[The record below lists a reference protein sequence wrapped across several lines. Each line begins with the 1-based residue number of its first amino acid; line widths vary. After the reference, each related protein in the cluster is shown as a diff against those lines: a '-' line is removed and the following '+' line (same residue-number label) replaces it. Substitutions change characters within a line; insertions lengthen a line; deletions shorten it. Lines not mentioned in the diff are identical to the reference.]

1 MRTDGASGVILGSY
15 ATKVG
20 LLSTIGK
27 MDYSTDTALSDLR
40 SNYKTLTKDQLA
52 AKAVDIA
59 TQQLMASSEFKKPR
73 METLTKYW
81 RLYDGKTTKKL
92 RQLFNV
98 PIPVFPGMIDTLNAE
113 YDTPIEMTFREGD
126 AADYFKVQ
134 KLNGAFRMEVL
145 DSAQNS
151 KWDSKL
157 SMARKHAII
166 NGRAILKYDVESE
179 PEYKS
184 ELDVVNLKNFHFQP
198 RGGLYLENH
207 LFAGEEDIDKTK
219 DQLISGALSGAY
231 DSGQVKL
238 LLSRGADQNYLP
250 DNNQTYGERLSRF
263 KPLGLDPDNH
273 SYVGQSVYKLAS
285 WIIEL
290 DGTRYYLCFH
300 PWTKT
305 WLRFEKWADMCSSDL
320 MPWVS
325 YATHEDDENF
335 LSKSYGDD
343 LYPAADAIV
352 AMVNQEFTNRE
363 KRNFGARAYDK
374 DMFPDVR
381 KLDEAMHR
389 PDALVP
395 ADTKNGTRRISE
407 GVYEFKVGELGG
419 TVNLVDWIT
428 GTLGRNTGANDLA
441 QGSVQEVSKKASVTF
456 AEQKS
461 VSKRVSW
468 ASQPFQNMMAD
479 LGKRFIYGLKDH
491 MPARKAIRMMGET
504 GWDWDEITRLDLN
517 TTKDVD
523 VLIVST
529 DKQAQESELKKEK
542 REKALTAIGA
552 DPLLAPVVSPK
563 WRARQ
568 LLSTVG
574 DFEEDEVTEALDVKS
589 TADKKSL
596 ARAADAIQKILRN
609 QTPEIW
615 YGANIAFIQ
624 KIVDFANDRRS
635 TLKDKFNTLIDYAMQ
650 HTEIAKANI
659 ERKVAQEAS
668 IMGQPTPTA
677 SAPTPTP
684 TPSGIPGGVSHAMD
698 IAQANA

>member
-1 MRTDGASGVILGSY
+1 
-15 ATKVG
+15 
-20 LLSTIGK
+20 
-27 MDYSTDTALSDLR
+27 MDYPTPTESEAETALSDLG
-40 SNYKTLTKDQLA
+40 SKYKSLTKDQLA
-52 AKAVDIA
+52 QKAVDIA
-59 TQQLMASSEFKKPR
+59 IRQLMASSEFKKPR
-73 METLTKYW
+73 LERLTKYW
-81 RLYDGKTTKKL
+81 SLYDGKVQKKL

-113 YDTPIEMTFREGD
+113 YDTPVELSFREGD

-134 KLNGAFRMEVL
+134 KINGAFRMEVM
-145 DSAQNS
+145 DTAQNS

-166 NGRAILKYDVESE
+166 NGRAILKYTVESD
-179 PEYKS
+179 PEYES
-184 ELDVVNLKNFHFQP
+184 ELDLVNLKNFHFQP

-207 LFAGEEDIDKTK
+207 LFGGEENVERTR
-219 DQLISGALSGAY
+219 DQLIEGALSGEY
-231 DSGQVKL
+231 DKKQVRL
-238 LLSRGADQNYLP
+238 LIQRSDDHEYLP
-250 DNNQTYGERLSRF
+250 YSDNQTFTERLSRF

-273 SYVGQSVYKLAS
+273 SYVGQSVFKLAQ

-290 DGTRYYLCFH
+290 DGRRYYLCFH
-300 PWTKT
+300 PWTRT
-305 WLRFEKWADMCSSDL
+305 WVRFERWSEICSSEL

-335 LSKSYGDD
+335 MSKSYGDD

-374 DMFPDVR
+374 DMFTDVR

-395 ADTKNGTRRISE
+395 ADTKGGTRRISE
-407 GVYEFKVGELGG
+407 GIYEFKVGELGG

-428 GTLGRNTGANDLA
+428 GSLGRNTGANDLN
-441 QGSVQEVSKKASVTF
+441 QGEVTEVSKKASVTF
-456 AEQKS
+456 AEQKA

-491 MPARKAIRMMGET
+491 MPARMAIRMMGET

-529 DKQAQESELKKEK
+529 DKQAQESELKKDK
-542 REKALTAIGA
+542 REKALAAIGA
-552 DPLLAPVVSPK
+552 DPILSPVVNPK

-574 DFEEDEVTEALDVKS
+574 DFEEDEVAEALDVKS
-589 TADKKSL
+589 SADKKSL
-596 ARAADAIQKILRN
+596 ARAAEAIQMILRN
-609 QTPEIW
+609 QKPDLW

-650 HTEIAKANI
+650 HTEIAKGNI
-659 ERKVAQEAS
+659 ERKVAEEAAIMGAAPQEAP
-668 IMGQPTPTA
+668 GAPAAPAPTA
-677 SAPTPTP
+677 P
-684 TPSGIPGGVSHAMD
+684 PSGLPGGVSRAMGV
-698 IAQANA
+698 ANANA